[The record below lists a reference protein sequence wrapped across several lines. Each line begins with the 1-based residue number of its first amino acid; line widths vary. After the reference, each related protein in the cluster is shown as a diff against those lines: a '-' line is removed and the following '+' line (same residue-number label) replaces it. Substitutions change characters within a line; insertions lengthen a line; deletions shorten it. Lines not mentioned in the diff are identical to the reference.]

1 MNTFYLYL
9 RKDAVF
15 NFMFFLL
22 LFFDGSDL
30 FTLVIQLYSK
40 HIIGKGNNKQMLENN
55 KINESYYGLLE
66 ASVAVMQ
73 SRSQSPLYTFSREEE
88 RGTWG

>member
-40 HIIGKGNNKQMLENN
+40 HIIRKGNNKQMLENH
-55 KINESYYGLLE
+55 GLLE
-66 ASVAVMQ
+66 ASVALMQ

>member
-30 FTLVIQLYSK
+30 FTLVIQLCSK
-40 HIIGKGNNKQMLENN
+40 HIIGKGNNKQILENH
-55 KINESYYGLLE
+55 KINESYYPESSLYFLE
-66 ASVAVMQ
+66 GG
-73 SRSQSPLYTFSREEE
+73 RE
-88 RGTWG
+88 RDVGMRLHSSLPTS